1 MTKYLVV
8 AHETASSPFLLEELR
23 HIQAED
29 ETAEFTLL
37 VPATPV
43 RHLLLWRGSSEEAT
57 AVATELAARTLKT
70 FQEGQVNL
78 VAARVGAGIPL
89 EAIGDEVTAN
99 PGYGG
104 FVISTLPQEH
114 SRWLLMDLPSKVEAK
129 YGLPTHHVT
138 MPPEV
143 FLELS

>member
-1 MTKYLVV
+1 MAKYLVV
-8 AHETASSPFLLEELR
+8 AHETASNPLLLEQLCR
-23 HIQAED
+23 MQGED
-29 ETAEFTLL
+29 EAAEFTLL

-43 RHLLLWRGSSEEAT
+43 RRLLFRRGSHEEAI
-57 AVATELAARTLKT
+57 AVANELAARSLES
-70 FQEGQVNL
+70 FRENRVNL
-78 VAARVGAGIPL
+78 VAARVGSGIPL
-89 EAIGDEVTAN
+89 EAIDDELTAN
-99 PGYGG
+99 PDYTG

-138 MPPEV
+138 MPPEM